1 MDKSMITGIVI
12 GGIVVTAGAAI
23 GGFNMLSKKEP
34 AYADVLNVAEVKETV
49 QTPREVCEDVAVTRQ
64 QPVKD
69 EHKILGT
76 VTGAVIGG
84 VLGNQVGGGSGKKL
98 ATVAGAAAGG
108 YAGNKVQGNMQEKNT
123 YTEIENRC
131 HTVTDTHDRVIGYDV
146 SYRLGDEEGSVRMD
160 NKPGNRIPVVDG
172 QLILESPDAV
182 TP

>member
-1 MDKSMITGIVI
+1 MDKSMMTGIVI

-23 GGFNMLSKKEP
+23 GGFNMLSDNEP
-34 AYADVLNVAEVKETV
+34 AYAEVFNVVEVKETI

-69 EHKILGT
+69 EHKVLGT

-84 VLGNQVGGGSGKKL
+84 VLGNQIGGGSGKKI

-108 YAGNKVQGNMQEKNT
+108 YAGNKAQENMQKKDT
-123 YTEIENRC
+123 YTDIETRC
-131 HTVTDTHDRVIGYDV
+131 HTVTDTQDRVIGYDV
-146 SYRLGDEEGSVRMD
+146 SYRLGNEEGSVRMD
-160 NKPGNRIPVVDG
+160 SKPGDRIPVIDG
-172 QLILESPDAV
+172 QLVLDSPDMA